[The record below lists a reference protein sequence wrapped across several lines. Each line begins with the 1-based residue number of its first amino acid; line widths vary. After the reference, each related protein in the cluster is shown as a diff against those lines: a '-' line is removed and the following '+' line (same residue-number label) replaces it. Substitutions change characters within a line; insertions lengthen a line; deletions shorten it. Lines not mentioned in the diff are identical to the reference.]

1 MTSVALD
8 YETLTDI
15 ELARRIAQR
24 DPLAVRVV
32 TRRNNQ
38 RLYRT
43 AWSVLKDRSDAEEAV
58 QEGYLKAFA
67 AIDSFAGASS
77 LSTWLTRIVLNEA
90 LGSRRSAQRKIRL
103 LREQS
108 VALIDDYRENLMG
121 GSAIPLSPEADAAR
135 GQVARLLEQAIAGLP
150 EAFRI
155 VFMLRDVDGLS
166 VEETADVL
174 QIPPQTVKTRLLRA
188 RRRLQVA
195 LAESLQDALRGAFP
209 FAGEACQE
217 LTQRVLA
224 RLSVSP
230 NGLFELDGR

>member
-8 YETLTDI
+8 YEALTDI
-15 ELARRIAQR
+15 ELAKLIAQR
-24 DPLAVRVV
+24 DSLAVRVV

-43 AWSVLKDRSDAEEAV
+43 AWSVLKDRADSEEAV
-58 QEGYLKAFA
+58 QEGYLKGFA

-90 LGSRRSAQRKIRL
+90 LGRRRSAQRKIRL

-108 VALIDDYRENLMG
+108 IALIDDYRENLMG
-121 GSAIPLSPEADAAR
+121 GSAASSSPEADAAR
-135 GQVARLLEQAIAGLP
+135 GQVAKLLEQAIADLP

-155 VFMLRDVDGLS
+155 VFMLREVEGLS
-166 VEETADVL
+166 VEETAEAL

-188 RRRLQVA
+188 RRRLQAA
-195 LAESLQDALRGAFP
+195 LAPTLQDALRGAFP
-209 FAGEACQE
+209 FAGEACE
-217 LTQRVLA
+217 ALTERVLA
-224 RLSVSP
+224 NL
-230 NGLFELDGR
+230 

>member
-1 MTSVALD
+1 MMSVALD
-8 YETLTDI
+8 YESLSDV

-43 AWSVLKDRSDAEEAV
+43 AWSVLKDRADAEEAV
-58 QEGYLKAFA
+58 QDGYLKAFK

-90 LGSRRSAQRKIRL
+90 LGRLRSAERKIRL

-108 VALIDDYRENLMG
+108 IALIDDYRENLMG
-121 GSAIPLSPEADAAR
+121 GSAVSSSPEADAAR
-135 GQVARLLEQAIAGLP
+135 GQVAKLLEQAVADLP

-155 VFMLRDVDGLS
+155 VFMLREIEGLS
-166 VEETADVL
+166 VEETAEAL
-174 QIPPQTVKTRLLRA
+174 QISPQTVKTRLLRA
-188 RRRLQVA
+188 RRRLQAA
-195 LAESLQDALRGAFP
+195 LAPTLQDALRGAFP
-209 FAGEACQE
+209 FAGEACE
-217 LTQRVLA
+217 ALTERVLA
-224 RLSVSP
+224 RL
-230 NGLFELDGR
+230 